1 MRMSEVFLRIG
12 CSFTAWMVIYAYFI
26 WLAVV
31 ERAGCSA
38 DGDEIFRLL
47 LGMAPLA
54 AGAAFLIRS
63 TRPFPDIHRILRWLG
78 VPLLG
83 LLILTVPVIWEVLN
97 QVNINAG
104 AICNS
109 NVRANWHAFW
119 APVQFAATGICVTMI
134 WRGFRREINEEN
146 DTVGH

>member
-1 MRMSEVFLRIG
+1 MSEVFLRIG

-31 ERAGCSA
+31 ERAGCTA

-54 AGAAFLIRS
+54 AGAAFLLRT
-63 TRPFPDIHRILRWLG
+63 TRPFPDIHRMLRWLG
-78 VPLLG
+78 IPLIG
-83 LLILTVPVIWEVLN
+83 LLFLTIPVIWDVLN
-97 QVNINAG
+97 LVNVNG
-104 AICNS
+104 GTICDFE
-109 NVRANWHAFW
+109 VRASWHAFW
-119 APVQFAATGICVTMI
+119 APVQLAATGICIAMV
-134 WRGFRREINEEN
+134 WRAFRSQLNEEN